1 MKKEPPYRM
10 LEIQAPLYE
19 YPTQHAYT
27 HTPRERVLLIQHNNS
42 CKPYFQMIHR
52 LKTRLAL
59 ANFKRQHGYEKYDLH
74 TLESN
79 LLLHQHKRPKKQDEP
94 PPNYYRRYYHPS
106 PPQQQDDKMPPAAAV
121 RKVAATRSTPLYPLS
136 AKRSTSPR
144 FPHKRPLS
152 SSSSSTTH
160 NRQHRATTV
169 ESTSPP
175 IQHPTEDINPIP
187 FSSDE
192 EDAANLLV
200 MLHHHHHA

>member
-1 MKKEPPYRM
+1 
-10 LEIQAPLYE
+10 
-19 YPTQHAYT
+19 
-27 HTPRERVLLIQHNNS
+27 
-42 CKPYFQMIHR
+42 MIHR

-79 LLLHQHKRPKKQDEP
+79 LLLHQHKRPKKQDDTP
-94 PPNYYRRYYHPS
+94 PPNYYRRYYHH
-106 PPQQQDDKMPPAAAV
+106 PQQQDDKIPSAATV

-152 SSSSSTTH
+152 SSSSSITH
-160 NRQHRATTV
+160 NRTTSTAIG
-169 ESTSPP
+169 STSP
-175 IQHPTEDINPIP
+175 IHHTTEDINPMP

-200 MLHHHHHA
+200 MLHHHHHHA